1 MIKRTAIIWLVGLF
15 CFNSV
20 SGFFMVICQNSDG
33 RVAVEPVFHSHCEC
47 PDIDNPADYA
57 VAISSSADHDHCSDF
72 VAVSNLVVPSK
83 STVRQSAFK
92 AFTSCFIQK
101 TDLLVNTPVVGFF
114 AAQGDGF
121 ASFHV
126 PLRNVILLV

>member
-72 VAVSNLVVPSK
+72 VAV
-83 STVRQSAFK
+83 
-92 AFTSCFIQK
+92 QK